1 MRERVSREEW
11 ETRVDLAACYRLVH
25 HYGMDDLVYNH
36 ISARVPGEEGHFL
49 INAYGMTYDE
59 ITASSL
65 VKIDTDGN
73 MVQDSGTGYGINHA
87 GFVIHSAVHRA
98 RPDVACVIHTHTPS
112 GMAVSAMKCGLVPLT
127 QNAMFFSGVGYH
139 DYEGPAVDLD
149 EQRRLVADLGGHVAM
164 VLRNHGLLAVGA
176 TIPEAFV
183 TIYWLE
189 RACQAQALAMAA
201 KTDLISPP
209 RDTVAKTNERYKPG
223 QRRRIIAPS
232 EREYST
238 RARPIQA
245 TRSHVPSLSARRYRA
260 PSVATCCRVPLR
272 ELSRRSRCSPTWS
285 TGRFG
290 RSARIQGCAAVCG
303 RSWKARP

>member
-1 MRERVSREEW
+1 MSDLSCLKIQSMRERVSPEEW
-11 ETRVDLAACYRLVH
+11 SARVDLAACYRLVH

-65 VKIDTDGN
+65 VKIDFDGN
-73 MVQDSGTGYGINHA
+73 VVQDSGTGYGINHA

-98 RPDVACVIHTHTPS
+98 RPDVACVIHTHTPA
-112 GMAVSAMKCGLVPLT
+112 GMAVSAMKCGLLPLT

-149 EQRRLVADLGGHVAM
+149 EQRRLVTDLGEHVAM

-183 TIYWLE
+183 TLYWLE
-189 RACQAQALAMAA
+189 RACQGQVLAMGSN
-201 KTDLISPP
+201 TDLIHPSK
-209 RDTVAKTNERYKPG
+209 TVVELTNDRYKPG
-223 QRRRIIAPS
+223 QRRNI
-232 EREYST
+232 
-238 RARPIQA
+238 
-245 TRSHVPSLSARRYRA
+245 
-260 PSVATCCRVPLR
+260 R
-272 ELSRRSRCSPTWS
+272 ELEWAGLVRL
-285 TGRFG
+285 
-290 RSARIQGCAAVCG
+290 VD
-303 RSWKARP
+303 